1 MTARFSQI
9 DRCLKQEVF
18 STNTPANHKLSGTAV
33 LTRSE
38 HWSCD
43 GKSCKQ
49 TSVLNV
55 IYVSKRRVWVLLLL
69 DKRLLFV
76 SSGSGV
82 PVDRPSQNISRV

>member
-43 GKSCKQ
+43 GK
-49 TSVLNV
+49 NV